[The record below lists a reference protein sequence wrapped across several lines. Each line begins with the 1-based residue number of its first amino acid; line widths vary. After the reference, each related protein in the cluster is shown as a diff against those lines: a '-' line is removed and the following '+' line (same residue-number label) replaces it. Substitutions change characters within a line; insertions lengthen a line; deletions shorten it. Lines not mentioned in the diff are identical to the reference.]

1 MGRHGMGRPG
11 VFRRRLGRAQRRDS
25 GMSLVE
31 LVVTMSI
38 MGIFLAI
45 FTGAMLSMYN
55 STNKVQGVTD
65 TSSQLSTAM
74 SRLDSSVRYAAAIS
88 PPVTGT
94 DGNAYVAWQ
103 STYTGATVCTQLR
116 VNASAS
122 QLQQRTWTVSGAS
135 ATGLTSWTPLASQ
148 IVAKD
153 PSTGAAL
160 VPFTFIAATGSV
172 PNQQLQV
179 ALVAVEGS
187 GSQQTVTRRTVTF
200 TAFNTTPATTTS
212 GICQEVGS
220 P

>member
-1 MGRHGMGRPG
+1 MAVRPTA
-11 VFRRRLGRAQRRDS
+11 VRARLLSRDS
-25 GMSLVE
+25 GTTLIE

-45 FTGAMLSMYN
+45 FTGAMVSMYH
-55 STNKVQGVTD
+55 STSKVQGVTD
-65 TSSQLSTAM
+65 TSAQLSTAM
-74 SRLDSSVRYAAAIS
+74 SRLDASVRYAAAIS

-103 STYTGATVCTQLR
+103 STYTGSTVCTQVR
-116 VNASAS
+116 VNASTS

-135 ATGLTSWTPLASQ
+135 ATGLTSWTPLASE
-148 IVAKD
+148 IAAKD

-160 VPFTFIAATGSV
+160 TPFTFLAATGAV
-172 PNQQLQV
+172 PNEQLLV
-179 ALVAVEGS
+179 SLVAVSGS
-187 GSQQTVTRRTVTF
+187 GSQQTVTRRAVTF

-212 GICQEVGS
+212 GICKEVGS